1 MTFSHCGNK
10 GNFDIIAYVAL
21 YRQLQRRDMMRKT
34 IGTKKAL
41 PKTRKSQE
49 LVEKY
54 ISLGFSHDDA
64 QDAELRAGSTAPF
77 APISFLPHIDY
88 TVSSV
93 IGG

>member
-1 MTFSHCGNK
+1 
-10 GNFDIIAYVAL
+10 
-21 YRQLQRRDMMRKT
+21 MRKT
-34 IGTKKAL
+34 TVTKKAL

-54 ISLGFSHDDA
+54 ISLGFSNEDA
-64 QDAELRAGSTAPF
+64 PDSGLRAGSGAPF

>member
-1 MTFSHCGNK
+1 MKKTT
-10 GNFDIIAYVAL
+10 A
-21 YRQLQRRDMMRKT
+21 RK
-34 IGTKKAL
+34 KPL
-41 PKTRKSQE
+41 PKVGKANE

-54 ISLGFSHDDA
+54 ISLGFSNDDA

>member
-1 MTFSHCGNK
+1 MKKKNITRSN
-10 GNFDIIAYVAL
+10 
-21 YRQLQRRDMMRKT
+21 LQ
-34 IGTKKAL
+34 KAD
-41 PKTRKSQE
+41 KANE

-54 ISLGFSHDDA
+54 ISLGFSHEDA
-64 QDAELRAGSTAPF
+64 PDSGLRAGSGAPF

>member
-1 MTFSHCGNK
+1 
-10 GNFDIIAYVAL
+10 
-21 YRQLQRRDMMRKT
+21 MRKT
-34 IGTKKAL
+34 TVTKKAL

-54 ISLGFSHDDA
+54 ISLGFSHGDS

>member
-1 MTFSHCGNK
+1 MKKKNITR
-10 GNFDIIAYVAL
+10 DT
-21 YRQLQRRDMMRKT
+21 LQKNS
-34 IGTKKAL
+34 KAN
-41 PKTRKSQE
+41 E

-54 ISLGFSHDDA
+54 ISLGFSHEGTPDSG
-64 QDAELRAGSTAPF
+64 LKAGSGAPF

>member
-1 MTFSHCGNK
+1 
-10 GNFDIIAYVAL
+10 
-21 YRQLQRRDMMRKT
+21 MRKT
-34 IGTKKAL
+34 TARKKPL
-41 PKTRKSQE
+41 PKVGKASE

-54 ISLGFSHDDA
+54 ISLGFSHDDS